1 MKKLI
6 FLLII
11 LTTFSSC
18 HFPSYRHSGNV
29 NSSLDFRKGK
39 WLLNN
44 IESPKE
50 INYVLTKIAR
60 EKFSKILGKRFSTL
74 NEAKNILVPQLK
86 NKDSFNK
93 SILKD
98 IKNGTDFDYFINI
111 RANTNKSE
119 IGDVQIGPVYSRLEN
134 NVEISIEIYDLN
146 LLERFYFHTV
156 VGNLTIDENNQDFAF
171 TKSVEKLTRKGFEKI
186 MKKIK
191 RNERRN

>member
-1 MKKLI
+1 MKKII

-50 INYVLTKIAR
+50 VNYVLTKIAR
-60 EKFSKILGKRFSTL
+60 EKFSKILGERFSTL
-74 NEAKNILVPQLK
+74 NEAKNILVPLLK
-86 NKDSFNK
+86 NKNNLNK
-93 SILKD
+93 SILRD

-111 RANTNKSE
+111 RANTNKNE
-119 IGDVQIGPVYSRLEN
+119 IGGLQIGPVYSRL
-134 NVEISIEIYDLN
+134 
-146 LLERFYFHTV
+146 
-156 VGNLTIDENNQDFAF
+156 
-171 TKSVEKLTRKGFEKI
+171 
-186 MKKIK
+186 
-191 RNERRN
+191 